1 MNHHL
6 SWLIVLGLAAGMAAC
21 DRKEVSP
28 RPKTGAWEV
37 KQQART
43 PVSAVEKRPQSG
55 SIDAIGRAT
64 VPILNEI
71 ARPTGRSDTA

>member
-43 PVSAVEKRPQSG
+43 PVSAVEKRFQSG
-55 SIDAIGRAT
+55 SIDATGRAA
-64 VPILNEI
+64 VPIRFGV
-71 ARPTGRSDTA
+71 ARPAGTA

>member
-28 RPKTGAWEV
+28 RPKTGAWEL

-43 PVSAVEKRPQSG
+43 PVSAVKTRVQSG
-55 SIDAIGRAT
+55 SIDATGRAA
-64 VPILNEI
+64 VPIRQDQ
-71 ARPTGRSDTA
+71 ARHT